1 MNYQIETSKRIGKY
15 AASFAVLGMTAGIL
29 VLTARNLYQDFAYP
43 EEIRIRLSPKQKD
56 EHITH
61 ENKIYSTVFAVS
73 SLIGIVSG
81 TIIGFQKSKNN
92 NHQEEHEECPHCHY
106 HI

>member
-1 MNYQIETSKRIGKY
+1 MNYRIGTLKRMGKY

-29 VLTARNLYQDFAYP
+29 ILTARNFYQDYAYP

-56 EHITH
+56 EYIAH
-61 ENKIYSTVFAVS
+61 ENKIYCTVFAVS
-73 SLIGIVSG
+73 GLIGLVSG
-81 TIIGFQKSKNN
+81 TLIGFQKSKNN
-92 NHQEEHEECPHCHY
+92 NNREEHEECHHCHY